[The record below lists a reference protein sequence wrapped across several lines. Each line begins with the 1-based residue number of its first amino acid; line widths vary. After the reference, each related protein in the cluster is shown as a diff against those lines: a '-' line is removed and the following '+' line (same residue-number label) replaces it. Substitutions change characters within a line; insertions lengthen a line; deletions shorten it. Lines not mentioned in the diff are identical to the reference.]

1 MKYNLIAISGSIEE
15 VSLATNILRKAK
27 EINLDSLDIEV
38 CTVENIPLLNVDL
51 FQDKFP
57 IEI

>member
-1 MKYNLIAISGSIEE
+1 MKYNVIAISGSIEE
-15 VSLATNILRKAK
+15 VSLATNILKKAK
-27 EINLDSLDIEV
+27 ELNLDTLDIEV

-57 IEI
+57 IQI